1 MSFRLTPINKFH
13 MEEWLQRSGFKNFE
27 LDFWSTLS
35 SITKGTSFDHMVS
48 YLTELG
54 YTGGANDQLRTFL
67 QDQATVGT
75 TYDNANQMFQGTYA
89 TGTSG
94 TKILAEDG
102 SELLAEDGTTLLTE

>member
-1 MSFRLTPINKFH
+1 

-35 SITKGTSFDHMVS
+35 SISDGTSFDHMAS

-54 YTGGANDQLRTFL
+54 YTGGADDQLRTFL
-67 QDQATVGT
+67 QDQASVGST
-75 TYDNANQMFQGTYA
+75 FDNANQMFQGAYA

-94 TKILAEDG
+94 TDILAEDG
-102 SELLAEDGTTLLTE
+102 SALLNEDGTTLITE